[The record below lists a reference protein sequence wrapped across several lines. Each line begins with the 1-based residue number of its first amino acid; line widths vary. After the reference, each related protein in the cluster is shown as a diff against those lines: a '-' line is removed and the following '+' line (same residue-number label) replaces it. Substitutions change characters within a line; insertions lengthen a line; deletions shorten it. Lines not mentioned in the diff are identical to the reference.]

1 QARRAHG
8 PTSVFAECT
17 LAGQAAD
24 APAGIRRIQQLLGS
38 WQPVGREPDLRG
50 WEWYYLRGLGQQAL
64 FTLRR
69 HPAAVYTV
77 AWSADGR
84 RLASGGVGEAVKV
97 WDRDTGRESTTL
109 RGTVRQVMALSWSP
123 DGRRLAV
130 GGQGPAVQ
138 VWEVDAGKVV
148 ASLTGFKDRVQSLA
162 WAPDGLHI
170 AVGSSKVVQVWNMAS
185 GKQAAT
191 LPRPGNVEA
200 LAWSSDSRRLAS
212 GDSAGAVVVWNVEAD
227 RNNNQTIKRGG
238 LPIT

>member
-1 QARRAHG
+1 
-8 PTSVFAECT
+8 
-17 LAGQAAD
+17 
-24 APAGIRRIQQLLGS
+24 
-38 WQPVGREPDLRG
+38 
-50 WEWYYLRGLGQQAL
+50 
-64 FTLRR
+64 
-69 HPAAVYTV
+69 
-77 AWSADGR
+77 
-84 RLASGGVGEAVKV
+84 
-97 WDRDTGRESTTL
+97 
-109 RGTVRQVMALSWSP
+109 WSP

-191 LPRPGNVEA
+191 PPRSGNGEA

-238 LPIT
+238 LPIKGVAWSPHGQRLAWCDRSDTIVIWESATWPLSAKMSTLVGQNAVAGGIAWSPDGRRLAVGRENTTVELWDVGTRGMTILRGHTNS